1 MAASPTST
9 RGRLEADALATT
21 PGVTLPLTTRAVLH
35 QRYGGPD
42 ALRVGERE
50 IDALEPDQVLVRVRA
65 SSVNPA
71 DWYGVEGFWLAR
83 FGNGFRAPKSSLV
96 GLDLAGQ
103 VVAVGGGVTA
113 FEVGDEVFGSGA
125 GAWAEHAV
133 AKEAKLAHKPS
144 SVSFEEA
151 ASVPVAGLT
160 ALQAVRDKGKVG
172 PRTRVLVNGASG
184 GVGTFAIQIARWL
197 GAEVTAVC
205 SGPNV
210 ELARSL
216 GAARVVDYRN
226 DDFCRLPERYDVLID
241 VAGSRPLRQLGRVL
255 TRDAIVVLVGAPM
268 TARGLGPLPHLVAT
282 KLAGLLRRRSVT
294 FFVAHIARDD
304 LELMGRLLAEGAV
317 QAVIDRRYDGLDT
330 AADAH
335 RYLGE
340 GHARGKIVLTV

>member
-9 RGRLEADALATT
+9 RDRLDSDASATT

-35 QRYGGPD
+35 RRYGGPD
-42 ALRVGERE
+42 ALQVGERG

-71 DWYGVEGFWLAR
+71 DWYGIEGFLPSR
-83 FGNGFRAPKSSLV
+83 LGNGVRAPKSSLV

-113 FEVGDEVFGSGA
+113 FAVGDEVFGSGA

-133 AKEAKLAHKPS
+133 AREAKLAHKPP

-151 ASVPVAGLT
+151 ASVPIAGLT
-160 ALQAVRDKGKVG
+160 ALQAARDRGKVG
-172 PRTRVLVNGASG
+172 PGTRVLVNGASG
-184 GVGTFAIQIARWL
+184 GVGTFAVQVARWL
-197 GAEVTAVC
+197 GGEVTAVC
-205 SGPNV
+205 STPNV
-210 ELARSL
+210 ERARSL
-216 GAARVVDYRN
+216 GAARVVDYRT
-226 DDFCRLPERYDVLID
+226 DDFCRLPERHDVLID

-268 TARGLGPLPHLVAT
+268 KARGLGPLPHLAAT
-282 KLAGLLRRRSVT
+282 KLSGLLRRRTVT
-294 FFVAHIARDD
+294 FFVAQITRDD

-317 QAVIDRRYDGLDT
+317 RAVIDRRYDGLDA

-335 RYLGE
+335 RTLGE